1 MSSHKLSVIEKIGYG
16 SGDMAV
22 NVVISSMMLIITF
35 FYTDIFGLKPADVGI
50 LFLLVRLIDAI
61 TDPLMGI
68 INDKVTTRWGRYRP
82 YFLFMAIPFGISVFL
97 TFSTPDWDYN
107 AKLIWA
113 YSTYI
118 LVTIIFTT
126 VTIPYISIISVITD
140 DPKERLSANGY
151 RLFFAKIAA
160 FLVTIIVPMLAS
172 AWGGENI
179 AAGYQKA
186 MGVMALMATLL
197 FLFCFFTTTERV
209 AYKVETKPV
218 GMQLRL
224 LFKNDQWLVLVA
236 ICVIGTIGYVIRG
249 SVAAYYATYYLGG
262 DAKMLSAFLSTGVG
276 AAILAMVAS
285 TWITKRY
292 CKLKLFRYSQIV
304 VGILSA
310 IMFFAVQPGDIVL
323 AFVLY
328 FAISFVVDLHAPVFW
343 SVISESVDYGT
354 VKTGHR
360 VSGLAF
366 GGISFAQKAGMGA
379 AGFVVGMLL
388 TYFNYQP
395 GETQSEFALTGISL
409 MLTVIPGAFH
419 ALMGLLMFKYKISD
433 RVYEEIKQALPEQ
446 AHVSQTD
453 AKLTSK
459 ALATGTATSETVTP
473 KTAAPQV
480 SA

>member
-1 MSSHKLSVIEKIGYG
+1 MSTNKLSVLEKVGYG

-50 LFLLVRLIDAI
+50 LFLVVRLIDAV

-82 YFLFMAIPFGISVFL
+82 YFLFMAVPFGVSVFL

-107 AKLIWA
+107 SKLIWA

-126 VTIPYISIISVITD
+126 VTIPYISIIGVMTD
-140 DPKERLSANGY
+140 CPKERLSANGY

-160 FLVTIIVPMLAS
+160 FMVTIIVPILAKY
-172 AWGGENI
+172 WGGDNL
-179 AAGYQKA
+179 AAGYQMA

-197 FLFCFFTTTERV
+197 FLFCFFTTKERV
-209 AYKVETKPV
+209 AYQVETKPIV
-218 GMQLRL
+218 TQFRL
-224 LFKNDQWLVLVA
+224 LLKNDQWLVLTA

-276 AAILAMVAS
+276 AAILSMVAS
-285 TWITKRY
+285 TWITKRF

-304 VGILSA
+304 VGILSV
-310 IMFFAVQPGDIVL
+310 IMFFAVEPGDIAL

-328 FAISFVVDLHAPVFW
+328 FLISFVVDLHAPVFW
-343 SVISESVDYGT
+343 SIISESVDYGT
-354 VKTGHR
+354 VKNGHR

-366 GGISFAQKAGMGA
+366 GGISFAQKAGMGL

-388 TYFNYQP
+388 TYFNYQA
-395 GETQSEFALTGISL
+395 GEVQSEATLTGIAL
-409 MLTVIPGAFH
+409 MLTIIPGLFH
-419 ALMGLLMFKYKISD
+419 TLMGALMFKYHISD
-433 RVYEEIKQALPEQ
+433 SAYEKIKAQLPDVVYQQEKHQDLHQKKQESNQ
-446 AHVSQTD
+446 KD
-453 AKLTSK
+453 
-459 ALATGTATSETVTP
+459 TAIVAS
-473 KTAAPQV
+473 
-480 SA
+480 